1 MNILVIGSGGRE
13 HAICWKL
20 KKSRK
25 VEKLY
30 SASGKESTIPEAENV
45 ELDSCDHQNVIDF
58 CKNKKIDL
66 VVVGPEAPLAVGI
79 SDDLE
84 NAGINVF
91 GPSYAAS
98 RMESSK
104 IFAKELMA
112 KYNIPTARF
121 RIFDD
126 FGKAEEYIKDVRLP
140 VVVKAYGLAAGKGVI
155 IAETTEEARHAAEEM
170 LVKKVFGAEGE
181 KIIIEEYLTGEEASI
196 LVLTDGDNIIP
207 LASSQD
213 HKRVSDGDKGPNTG
227 GMGAYSPAHVIDEKL
242 FARIMDTIVVP
253 TVRGL
258 KEEKI
263 LYKGVLYVGIMVT
276 EDGPK
281 VLEYNVRFGD
291 PETQVILPRIKSD
304 LAEILMATAT
314 GNLAGKKLEWDE
326 KEYVC
331 VVLASGGYP
340 GKYEKGKEITGLMDA
355 EKEGVLVFHAG
366 TKLRSGKIVT
376 SGGRVLNVVANGKN
390 IKEAINNVYRAVKKI
405 SFEGMHYRRDIAARG
420 VGRTA
425 PPTS

>member
-20 KKSRK
+20 KQSREVK
-25 VEKLY
+25 NLY
-30 SASGKESTIPEAENV
+30 CAGAAESAIREAENV
-45 ELDSCDHQNVIDF
+45 GLDVREHQKVIDF
-58 CKNKKIDL
+58 CKIKKIDL
-66 VVVGPEAPLAVGI
+66 VVVGPEAPLALGI
-79 SDDLE
+79 ADDLE
-84 NAGINVF
+84 KVGINVF

-126 FGKAEEYIKDVRLP
+126 FEKAEEYINEVQLP
-140 VVVKAYGLAAGKGVI
+140 VVIKAYGLAAGKGVI
-155 IAETTEEARHAAEEM
+155 IAETTEEAKSAAEEM
-170 LVKKVFGAEGE
+170 LVKKIFSAAGE

-196 LVLTDGDNIIP
+196 LVLTDGENIVP
-207 LASSQD
+207 LVSSQD

-227 GMGAYSPAHVIDEKL
+227 GMGAYSPARVIDKNL
-242 FARIMDTIVVP
+242 FAKIMDTIIIP

-258 KEEKI
+258 KKENI

-276 EDGPK
+276 TDGPK

-314 GNLAGKKLEWDE
+314 GDLAGEKLEWDE
-326 KEYVC
+326 EEYVC

-340 GKYEKGKEITGLMDA
+340 GKYEKDKVITGIKDA
-355 EKEGVLVFHAG
+355 EKEGALIFHAG
-366 TKLRSGKIVT
+366 TKLKSGKVVT
-376 SGGRVLNVVANGKN
+376 SGGRVLNVVASGKN
-390 IKEAINNVYRAVKKI
+390 IKEAITNVYKAVKKI
-405 SFEGMHYRRDIAARG
+405 KFEGMHYRRDIAARG
-420 VGRTA
+420 VR
-425 PPTS
+425 S

>member
-20 KKSRK
+20 KQSRK

-30 SASGKESTIPEAENV
+30 CSGGVQSAIREAENV
-45 ELDSCDHQNVIDF
+45 ALEVCDHRKVIDF
-58 CKNKKIDL
+58 CRSKKIDL

-79 SDDLE
+79 ADDLE
-84 NAGINVF
+84 KAGIHVF

-126 FGKAEEYIKDVRLP
+126 FEKAKEYIKDVQVP

-155 IAETTEEARHAAEEM
+155 IAETTEEARLAAEEM
-170 LVKKVFGAEGE
+170 LVKKVFAAEGE

-196 LVLTDGDNIIP
+196 LVLTDGENIIP

-227 GMGAYSPAHVIDEKL
+227 GMGAYSPARVIDENL
-242 FARIMDTIVVP
+242 FAEIMDTIIVP

-258 KEEKI
+258 KKEKI

-276 EDGPK
+276 GDGPK

-304 LAEILMATAT
+304 LAEILMATAA
-314 GNLAGKKLEWDE
+314 GDLAGKTLVWDE

-340 GKYEKGKEITGLMDA
+340 GKYEKGKEITGLKEA
-355 EKEGVLVFHAG
+355 EEEGALVFHAG

-376 SGGRVLNVVANGKN
+376 SGGRVLNVVASGEN
-390 IKEAINNVYRAVKKI
+390 IAEAIDNVYRSVKKI

-420 VGRTA
+420 VGRTL
-425 PPTS
+425 